1 MLSWRT
7 SLHQS
12 KYVRALNY
20 LEDFILMYLST
31 VWNVVVPGVKPLFT
45 LFNTR
50 CVTSKEWLPYM
61 AQDVFFHA
69 GAAAMHAAHD
79 QLINP
84 EFRTRPSQIIYEHR
98 GKAMAAL
105 RTHLARGGEM
115 NDAVLIT
122 VCFLALLERRFDE
135 IEAHNTHKQ
144 ILGTLVAARGGLNAL
159 SPYIKSVLMQY
170 EFPWAMETGSS
181 VLPRT
186 QRRQPMYPSVHSTDV
201 LIKRIRR
208 LPDGF
213 AILALQGKLSTHL
226 LSILE
231 RFIQFESGELGLDG
245 NGSESGYMFDDFWD
259 TFPQLSL
266 RDTGEPSLD
275 SLLFLCL
282 LVYAGVRYS
291 AIPPV
296 NNIAV
301 CMRASLRAKLLQCRQ
316 IREPEVEECLYWIW
330 TVAVTASRQMD
341 GTLDKP
347 GMELLVRQRIRFQY
361 LGGQDEHELIPKRF
375 FWDDRCQKTCRE
387 LFEVADE
394 DQAVVIHHRNN
405 A

>member
-1 MLSWRT
+1 
-7 SLHQS
+7 
-12 KYVRALNY
+12 
-20 LEDFILMYLST
+20 
-31 VWNVVVPGVKPLFT
+31 
-45 LFNTR
+45 
-50 CVTSKEWLPYM
+50 
-61 AQDVFFHA
+61 
-69 GAAAMHAAHD
+69 
-79 QLINP
+79 
-84 EFRTRPSQIIYEHR
+84 
-98 GKAMAAL
+98 
-105 RTHLARGGEM
+105 M

>member
-1 MLSWRT
+1 MSESTFGFMSQVFFVDGLSGQKPKRPRVQFHTT
-7 SLHQS
+7 SRSHAARVAHEKRKAVKAS
-12 KYVRALNY
+12 KASKQVQLVPKMDEPKRRELQGAVIRYNSKLA
-20 LEDFILMYLST
+20 DIPISIKIF
-31 VWNVVVPGVKPLFT
+31 WNVVVPGVKPLFT

-50 CVTSKEWLPYM
+50 CVTSEEWLPYM

-79 QLINP
+79 QLVNP

-98 GKAMAAL
+98 GRAMAAL

-135 IEAHNTHKQ
+135 IEAHHTHKR
-144 ILGTLVAARGGLNAL
+144 ILGTLVAARGGLDAL

-186 QRRQPMYPSVHSTDV
+186 QRRQPLYPSVHSPEL
-201 LIKRIRR
+201 LIKQIRR

-245 NGSESGYMFDDFWD
+245 NGPESSYMFDDFWD

-266 RDTGEPSLD
+266 CDTDEPSVFG
-275 SLLFLCL
+275 SGTF
-282 LVYAGVRYS
+282 VAKK
-291 AIPPV
+291 
-296 NNIAV
+296 NI
-301 CMRASLRAKLLQCRQ
+301 K
-316 IREPEVEECLYWIW
+316 
-330 TVAVTASRQMD
+330 
-341 GTLDKP
+341 
-347 GMELLVRQRIRFQY
+347 
-361 LGGQDEHELIPKRF
+361 
-375 FWDDRCQKTCRE
+375 
-387 LFEVADE
+387 
-394 DQAVVIHHRNN
+394 
-405 A
+405 